1 MRIRPYFALCISE
14 TDCLRKLGRGGGMLG
29 KREKNTGVRTPLK
42 PVTVWDTAA
51 KSDAQSERR

>member
-1 MRIRPYFALCISE
+1 
-14 TDCLRKLGRGGGMLG
+14 MLG